1 MNILWAKR
9 HEEDGMTLALNLD
22 RKAAA
27 AAVVHSH
34 GVPHRRIE
42 EWKYSDLKSALGER
56 GLGAV
61 TAEWLVANLPSG
73 VEMFDL
79 SQANPPQW
87 VMAHVAPPSQNV
99 MNAASVALSA
109 GGVAFRV
116 PKDAVIAAPLKLDF
130 TGPGHVRA
138 LLVLEEGAALTL
150 VEGVGLTDF
159 RNVGFE
165 IVLNPRAKLEH
176 VRISPQ
182 AGDSGLVEEA
192 FVRVAAG
199 ASYRGHFASF
209 GSKLSRMEIEI
220 ALEGEGAEAHLS
232 GVSVLDGRAHSD
244 VTSHVIHRHGN
255 TGSTQLFKHV
265 VGGRGQAVYQGKVTV
280 AKGANGSDSSQ
291 TAKALLLGEA
301 AEADLKPEL
310 EIFADDV
317 KCAHGAAVGDLD
329 AESLFYM
336 RARGI
341 PEAEARGL
349 LLQAFLEDAV
359 AEIAATDQRELV
371 RTELLTV
378 LKGIA

>member
-1 MNILWAKR
+1 
-9 HEEDGMTLALNLD
+9 MTLALNLD
-22 RKAAA
+22 RKAQA

-42 EWKYSDLKSALGER
+42 DWKYSDLKAVLGEQ

-61 TAEWLVANLPSG
+61 MAEWLVGSLPSG

-79 SQANPPQW
+79 SQPNPPAW
-87 VMAHVAPPSQNV
+87 VMGHIARPTQNV
-99 MNAASVALSA
+99 MRAASLALSA

-116 PKDAVIAAPLKLDF
+116 PKGAAITAPLKVDF
-130 TGPGHVRA
+130 TGPGHVRG
-138 LLVLEEGAALTL
+138 LLVVEEGASLTL
-150 VEGVGLTDF
+150 VEGVGVSDF

-165 IVLNPRAKLEH
+165 IVLGENARLEH
-176 VRISPQ
+176 VRVSPN
-182 AGDSGLVEEA
+182 AADAVLVEE
-192 FVRVAAG
+192 VSLHIAAG
-199 ASYRGHFASF
+199 GHYRGHFAGF
-209 GSKLSRMEIEI
+209 GSKLARMELEI

-232 GVSVLDGRAHSD
+232 GVSVLDGKRHSD
-244 VTSHVIHRHGN
+244 VTTHVIHRVGN
-255 TGSTQLFKHV
+255 SQSTQLFKHV
-265 VGGRGQAVYQGKVTV
+265 ASGAARAVYQGKVTV

-291 TAKALLLGEA
+291 TAKALLLGEG

-329 AESLFYM
+329 AESLFYL

-341 PEAEARGL
+341 PESQARGL

-359 AEIAATDQRELV
+359 AEIENIDQRELV
-371 RTELLTV
+371 RTELLSA
-378 LKGIA
+378 LKAIV